1 MDLGALAAPF
11 SRLRVGIV
19 VRKNLTVARTYGF
32 TRQYTNWSAGVGSET
47 YDERGS
53 IAWPLSVGIGGA
65 VMPLQALTV
74 STDYWRSSWSKAT
87 YSFTS
92 SDTQAIN
99 GRSITLQTAGRV
111 IYPAM
116 YDPAA
121 GTRPYFNVPQR
132 DSWQLRS
139 GAEFVWRQSASG
151 RLGGIPLRGGV
162 YRNRA
167 LVPESNGDERT
178 GTGMTAGAG
187 LLWSR
192 FAVEVAYVRE
202 AIHGK
207 TAEFPTT
214 AFGGF
219 SVSQQ
224 EGGVEK
230 TVLRQVIVSIGARF

>member
-1 MDLGALAAPF
+1 
-11 SRLRVGIV
+11 
-19 VRKNLTVARTYGF
+19 
-32 TRQYTNWSAGVGSET
+32 
-47 YDERGS
+47 
-53 IAWPLSVGIGGA
+53 
-65 VMPLQALTV
+65 
-74 STDYWRSSWSKAT
+74 
-87 YSFTS
+87 
-92 SDTQAIN
+92 
-99 GRSITLQTAGRV
+99 
-111 IYPAM
+111 
-116 YDPAA
+116 
-121 GTRPYFNVPQR
+121 VPQR